1 VLLQAKAKK
10 PLQVLFKIAIYT
22 LFFAIVYAGISYLGI
37 PYGAIVAFVLSML
50 IIVPNRGKLTALIK
64 RFVEKSF
71 YRSVHDVNLMTQ
83 EYRQRLNCSLD
94 FDESVR
100 ATRHF
105 LSSLVSED
113 EQALF
118 LYADGVFEQ
127 VFGDGYEQEHPRKI
141 DFPIHDSTIDLF
153 QAPPEFYLIAELRKS
168 HSHMNSLFNQFES
181 SKYSHFVPLYGT
193 KNIIGFLLFQDSIR
207 RHISVHDLHVLLK
220 QIFKKA
226 AFSIENTQVHRE
238 IKQNSLES
246 KLLLDIVQK
255 ISGTLSSEAVLQ
267 NIIDNISRLVSSNAV
282 AVFIVDHDSGVL
294 RHTATHGYDDGII
307 DRIALKL
314 NEGLSGKAIREKR
327 GFIVSDVHA
336 DPNYVM
342 SREETRS
349 QLTVPIVVKDEA
361 MGAIVLESDQLQF
374 FTNNHLRLLTFF
386 SGLAAVAIRNA
397 QLYEDSVQKQKMES
411 DLLVASKVQKALLP
425 TRVPAIKGIK
435 IHAFS
440 IPHSIVGGD
449 IYDVFRMSEHKQAVS
464 IGDIS
469 GKGAPAAILMAVAY
483 SGFKSLLK
491 ENNTVATVI
500 ARLNNFMV
508 EATSSAHYLTFF
520 YGVLDTAKMIFTYCN
535 AGHNPP
541 IIMRSDKS
549 IEYMENGGIVLG
561 FLPDQVYRQ
570 TVLPVASG
578 DYIILFTDGVTE
590 IKNESG
596 EEFGEQRL
604 ENSLQRN
611 YGMRPRDMRR
621 RIVSDV
627 KGFAGKTEFQD
638 DFTILILYVE

>member
-1 VLLQAKAKK
+1 MLLQAKAKK
-10 PLQVLFKIAIYT
+10 PLQVLFKIIIYT
-22 LFFAIVYAGISYLGI
+22 IFFALLYTGVSYLEL
-37 PYGAIVAFVLSML
+37 PYDVIVAFVLSML
-50 IIVPNRGKLTALIK
+50 VIVPNRGKLTALIK

-71 YRSVHDVNLMTQ
+71 YRSVHDVNLMAQ

-94 FDESVR
+94 FDESIK
-100 ATRHF
+100 ATRQF
-105 LSSLVSED
+105 LSALVAEE

-127 VFGDGYEQEHPRKI
+127 VFGNGFQSDHPRKI
-141 DFPIHDSTIDLF
+141 DFPIHDSTIEVF
-153 QAPPEFYLIAELRKS
+153 QSSTEFYLIAELRKT
-168 HSHMNSLFNQFES
+168 HPHMNSLFEQFKPA
-181 SKYSHFVPLYGT
+181 KYSHFVPLYGT
-193 KNIIGFLLFQDSIR
+193 KNIIGFLLFKDAIR

-246 KLLLDIVQK
+246 KMLLDIVQK
-255 ISGTLSSEAVLQ
+255 ISGTLSSEEVLQ

-282 AVFIVDHDSGVL
+282 AVFIVDNDSGVL
-294 RHTATHGYDDGII
+294 RHTATLGYDDLI
-307 DRIALKL
+307 DNIALKL

-327 GFIVSDVHA
+327 GFIVSDVQA
-336 DPNYVM
+336 DPHYVK
-342 SREETRS
+342 SREKTQS

-361 MGAIVLESDQLQF
+361 IGAIVLESDQLQF

-386 SGLAAVAIRNA
+386 SGLAAVALRNA
-397 QLYEDSVQKQKMES
+397 HLYEDSVQKQKMES

-425 TRVPAIKGIK
+425 ARVPAIKGIK

-483 SGFKSLLK
+483 AGFKSLLK

-508 EATSSAHYLTFF
+508 EATSSAYYLTFF
-520 YGVLDTAKMIFTYCN
+520 YGVLDTAKMVFTYCN

-541 IIMRSDKS
+541 IIMRNNKS

-561 FLPDQVYRQ
+561 FLSDQVYRQ
-570 TVLPVASG
+570 TALPVSSG

-590 IKNESG
+590 IKNEAG
-596 EEFGEQRL
+596 EEFGEHRL

-638 DFTILILYVE
+638 DFTLLILYVE